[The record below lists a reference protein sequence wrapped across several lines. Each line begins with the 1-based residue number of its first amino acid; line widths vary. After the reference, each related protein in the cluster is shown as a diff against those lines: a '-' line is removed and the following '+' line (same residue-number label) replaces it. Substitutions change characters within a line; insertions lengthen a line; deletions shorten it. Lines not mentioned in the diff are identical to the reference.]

1 MKTLVKSQ
9 FFKETAL
16 FLALL
21 GGAMI
26 LSTVFSPDVAFAAS
40 QDDNIGFVSNLT
52 NGEGDLRSLVKTIL
66 NYFLSFLAF
75 VTVIMLVYAGILYTT
90 SAGSEE
96 KTGQA
101 KKIIMYALMGIII
114 IMVSFAVVNTIFQA
128 GQGTGVIT

>member
-1 MKTLVKSQ
+1 
-9 FFKETAL
+9 
-16 FLALL
+16 
-21 GGAMI
+21 MI